1 MARFNYI
8 RPYFRAEFEKRQKMG
23 LSKKMFK
30 RHMKNFAKACW
41 ATMEAMHQGGN
52 SIDFRADSGAN
63 ILSPQYGYLSSLYIG
78 PFQLDNLGQEL
89 GSIMGNN

>member
-1 MARFNYI
+1 MARFDYI

-30 RHMKNFAKACW
+30 RHMKDFAKACW

-52 SIDFRADSGAN
+52 SIDF
-63 ILSPQYGYLSSLYIG
+63 
-78 PFQLDNLGQEL
+78 
-89 GSIMGNN
+89 